1 MSRRKKQISIDQ
13 LRPGMH
19 ILGLDQSW
27 LKSTVWFHRGLIK
40 SEGEIRKLRESGVR
54 MVFIDP
60 ELGVDAEEPADETL
74 LNEPPQLPA
83 EPDGPPPQE
92 EPEGAI
98 VEVQSQEPKGEEPRH
113 ETASQISAED
123 LAVVRQIRNE
133 AVFAVERIFDGIKTG
148 KPLEVGSVQ
157 EVTQTLMDCLT
168 GRDGAMLAE
177 TQLQRMKQFDTS
189 LFNHSVDVCVLALVI
204 GHRIEVPQDQ
214 LIELGI
220 GALLHDVGQMRLP
233 RNLLLKSGAFTEQE
247 RSLFQSHPKLGA
259 TMISSAEG
267 FSEITRRVVSEHH
280 ERIDGSGYP
289 WGRKGSSISRFGQLV
304 GVIDRYDALV
314 SSRGGRPS
322 VPPALAVRR
331 MYQMGQGGEF
341 EMEWIERLIQS
352 LSLYPIGSLVEL
364 NTGERGWV
372 IGVNQADRM
381 RPTVRLL
388 WDRDRRKLE
397 ESITVELSRND
408 LELASRYIQ
417 EVLNPLEEGVSQELS
432 LAFSST

>member
-1 MSRRKKQISIDQ
+1 
-13 LRPGMH
+13 MH

-74 LNEPPQLPA
+74 LNEPPPLPA

-98 VEVQSQEPKGEEPRH
+98 VEVQSQEPKGEAPRH

-289 WGRKGSSISRFGQLV
+289 WGRFQYLEVWSISWS
-304 GVIDRYDALV
+304 D
-314 SSRGGRPS
+314 
-322 VPPALAVRR
+322 
-331 MYQMGQGGEF
+331 
-341 EMEWIERLIQS
+341 
-352 LSLYPIGSLVEL
+352 
-364 NTGERGWV
+364 
-372 IGVNQADRM
+372 
-381 RPTVRLL
+381 
-388 WDRDRRKLE
+388 
-397 ESITVELSRND
+397 
-408 LELASRYIQ
+408 
-417 EVLNPLEEGVSQELS
+417 
-432 LAFSST
+432 

>member
-157 EVTQTLMDCLT
+157 EVTQT
-168 GRDGAMLAE
+168 
-177 TQLQRMKQFDTS
+177 
-189 LFNHSVDVCVLALVI
+189 
-204 GHRIEVPQDQ
+204 
-214 LIELGI
+214 
-220 GALLHDVGQMRLP
+220 
-233 RNLLLKSGAFTEQE
+233 
-247 RSLFQSHPKLGA
+247 
-259 TMISSAEG
+259 
-267 FSEITRRVVSEHH
+267 
-280 ERIDGSGYP
+280 
-289 WGRKGSSISRFGQLV
+289 
-304 GVIDRYDALV
+304 
-314 SSRGGRPS
+314 
-322 VPPALAVRR
+322 
-331 MYQMGQGGEF
+331 
-341 EMEWIERLIQS
+341 
-352 LSLYPIGSLVEL
+352 
-364 NTGERGWV
+364 
-372 IGVNQADRM
+372 
-381 RPTVRLL
+381 
-388 WDRDRRKLE
+388 
-397 ESITVELSRND
+397 
-408 LELASRYIQ
+408 
-417 EVLNPLEEGVSQELS
+417 
-432 LAFSST
+432 